1 MEEMNINGEGL
12 ELEVSE
18 LSDSS
23 ENIGK
28 TALDLTAEVA
38 KICDDNNIEYFLSP
52 RVVKRGIDG
61 LDYEKYF
68 TMPEVYMSVENIVRF
83 VEAVEKDMPAGRALD
98 YMGNNKDYV
107 SFNVSYVNTDT
118 TFIQLSRGKDF
129 SKLGFKVTINLIRN
143 EITGKL
149 PALAET
155 GRELNAYRPKRKI
168 TWKKKVVRN
177 VMSAAMHVSGDD
189 FGRKLFNY
197 YVKSYLKDPDSER
210 VFIKSFNNKRLYYNR
225 KLFEEK
231 KIIDVNGYKF
241 WAPANIEEY
250 LIGFYGPTAM
260 DMPIATFDRTT
271 NLISNRVPFGDYMKN
286 LEAAGIPIEELFDL
300 SKAERYITNRKITR
314 SVERVYQIAQMSQ
327 ERNNLYALL
336 EPEMDRVRELYR
348 QKDFETLQEI
358 FKPYDVRARY
368 YIKKKLT
375 LCTDEEQFEILC
387 DIMENRGAHE
397 RVKLMREY
405 LSDHH
410 KKPLVDRKND

>member
-68 TMPEVYMSVENIVRF
+68 TMPDIYMTVENVVRF
-83 VEAVEKDMPAGRALD
+83 IEAVEKDMPAGRALD
-98 YMGNNKDYV
+98 YMGTNNNYV

-118 TFIQLSRGKDF
+118 TFIQLSRGRDF
-129 SKLGFKVTINLIRN
+129 SKTGFKVTINLIRN
-143 EITGKL
+143 DITSRL

-155 GRELNAYRPKRKI
+155 GRELNAYRPKTEN
-168 TWKKKVVRN
+168 TWKKKAVKN

-197 YVKSYLKDPDSER
+197 YVKSYMKNPDSER
-210 VFIKSFNNKRLYYNR
+210 VFIKTFNNKRRYYDR
-225 KLFEEK
+225 KLFKEK
-231 KIIDVNGYKF
+231 KLIDVNGYKF

-250 LIGFYGPTAM
+250 LIGLYGPTAM

-271 NLISNRVPFGDYMKN
+271 NLISNRVPFEDYKKN
-286 LEAAGIPIEELFDL
+286 LEAAGIPMEELYDL
-300 SKAERYITNRKITR
+300 SKEKKYITNKKLTS
-314 SVERVYQIAQMSQ
+314 SVDRVYEIAQMSQ
-327 ERNNLYALL
+327 ERKNLYALL
-336 EPEMDRVRELYR
+336 EPDMDHIRELYR

-358 FKPYDVRARY
+358 FKPYDARARY
-368 YIKKKLT
+368 YIKKDLT

-397 RVKLMREY
+397 RVKLMREH

-410 KKPLVDRKND
+410 RKPLIGRKND